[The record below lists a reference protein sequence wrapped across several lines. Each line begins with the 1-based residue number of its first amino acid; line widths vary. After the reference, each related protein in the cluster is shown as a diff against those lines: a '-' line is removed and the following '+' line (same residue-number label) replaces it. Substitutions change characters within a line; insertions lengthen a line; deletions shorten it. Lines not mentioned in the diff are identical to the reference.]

1 METAPYHSKNLIG
14 MEEKEEE
21 QQQELKGNQQ
31 DFRICYMLHT
41 TCNNKFVIGKH
52 IWWGGGSK
60 SANRK
65 NIYFLKTSILH
76 LVNIWHSQIYAVN

>member
-1 METAPYHSKNLIG
+1 

-52 IWWGGGSK
+52 IWWGGGGEK
-60 SANRK
+60 SAK
-65 NIYFLKTSILH
+65 KKKFFFLKKRNLNLFKYWQS
-76 LVNIWHSQIYAVN
+76 